1 MCCFLVLLIWQNIDW
16 VCMKRENHL
25 LIYWDKIFSMFKVA
39 VSQIRFTF
47 SGSSFYFDKESTNY
61 TISLLFLNYILA
73 FVCYPVARKGNII
86 EFKCIWKTVLFYVV
100 TDFFIGLSINITVH
114 IQLWGKLVSECT
126 KNINTYILRRI
137 QRKLWYF

>member
-1 MCCFLVLLIWQNIDW
+1 
-16 VCMKRENHL
+16 MKRENHL

-39 VSQIRFTF
+39 VSQIRFSF

-86 EFKCIWKTVLFYVV
+86 ELKCIWKTVLFYVV

-114 IQLWGKLVSECT
+114 IQL
-126 KNINTYILRRI
+126 
-137 QRKLWYF
+137 